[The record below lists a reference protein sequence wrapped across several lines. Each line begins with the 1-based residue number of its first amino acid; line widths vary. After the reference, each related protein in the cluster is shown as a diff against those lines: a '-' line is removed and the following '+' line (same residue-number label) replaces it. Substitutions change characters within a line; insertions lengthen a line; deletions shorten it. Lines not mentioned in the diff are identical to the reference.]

1 MAVVTSNQR
10 NSNMTVCFFD
20 CGFTDL
26 FTEGPSLS
34 LVHLNLPFIFHLSV
48 ILYPSIIY
56 VSALLCIFS

>member
-1 MAVVTSNQR
+1 
-10 NSNMTVCFFD
+10 MTVCFFD